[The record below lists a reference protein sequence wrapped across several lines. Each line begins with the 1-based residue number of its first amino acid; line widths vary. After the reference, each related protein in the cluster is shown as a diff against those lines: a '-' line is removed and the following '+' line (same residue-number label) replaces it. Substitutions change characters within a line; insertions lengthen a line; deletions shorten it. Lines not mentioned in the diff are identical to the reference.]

1 MCRNYKF
8 VQEQMQ
14 GRSEHQIHEEL
25 TRMSRESVTYSE
37 EITLGLIVSM
47 LVDNS
52 NDNSH
57 RVCII
62 DYCLYIKIQYYNI
75 IRYSL
80 AIPYYHIVK
89 S

>member
-57 RVCII
+57 RVCIMI
-62 DYCLYIKIQYYNI
+62 IAYISKFNI
-75 IRYSL
+75 ITL
-80 AIPYYHIVK
+80 FDIL
-89 S
+89 